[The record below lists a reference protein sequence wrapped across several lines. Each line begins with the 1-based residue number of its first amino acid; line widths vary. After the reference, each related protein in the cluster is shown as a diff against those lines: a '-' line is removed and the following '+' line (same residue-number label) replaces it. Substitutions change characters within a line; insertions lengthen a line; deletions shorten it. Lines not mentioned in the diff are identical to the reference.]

1 MRYLENAHPAVCFL
15 YLFSVIVITVFTR
28 DPVMT
33 ALSLAGGALCA
44 GFCGRLRGMLWL
56 PVMAACAALAN
67 PLFAHSGATVL
78 FFVGDT
84 AFTAEALAYGA
95 VFGGMLAAA
104 VLWSAAGTRFMTSEK
119 YVWLFGRAVP
129 AAGLVLSCTLRFVP
143 LFIRRTR
150 DFASARGASG
160 VKGYLSAFSDSVG
173 CSAEQAMTSAE
184 IMRSR
189 GYGTGRRTFY
199 SRHRFGLRDAAA
211 LAATALCAGG
221 SAALM
226 VGGAGEFGYYPLI
239 TGLDFSAGD
248 TALYIMFGA
257 LCFLPSA
264 AVLAEKLRRA
274 RAGV

>member
-1 MRYLENAHPAVCFL
+1 MRYLENSHPAVCFL
-15 YLFSVIVITVFTR
+15 YLFSVIGITVFTR

-33 ALSLAGGALCA
+33 ALSLAGGTLLA
-44 GFCGRLRGMLWL
+44 GLSGRLRGMLWL
-56 PVMAACAALAN
+56 PAAAACAALAN

-78 FFVGDT
+78 FFVGNT

-129 AAGLVLSCTLRFVP
+129 AAGLVLSCALRFVP

-150 DFASARGASG
+150 SFVQTRGESG
-160 VKGYLSAFSDSVG
+160 VRGYLSAFSDSVG
-173 CSAEQAMTSAE
+173 RSAEQAMTSAE

-199 SRHRFGLRDAAA
+199 SRHGFGLRDGAA
-211 LAATALCAGG
+211 LAAVAACAAG
-221 SAALM
+221 SAALT
-226 VGGAGEFGYYPLI
+226 VCGAGEFNYYPLL
-239 TGLDFSAGD
+239 TRLDFSAGD
-248 TALYIMFGA
+248 TALYILFGA

-264 AVLAEKLRRA
+264 AVLAEELRRA
-274 RAGV
+274 FAGV

>member
-15 YLFSVIVITVFTR
+15 YLFSVIAITVFTR

-239 TGLDFSAGD
+239 TGLDFSAAD
-248 TALYIMFGA
+248 IALYIMFGA

-264 AVLAEKLRRA
+264 AVLAEELRRA